1 MLHFTIESC
10 DTLKSFSFVSVT
22 RQTLKTKNQPSW
34 FTFSGQ
40 RRIWSLHVVVLQRTA
55 KKCTK
60 IYSARA
66 KPLPCSLK
74 ISSSDVPVA
83 VAVAVVVFLNSLM
96 NTIASVSL
104 EQVVQIFV
112 LGQTCKHLSL
122 DKHANICP
130 WTIPEM

>member
-22 RQTLKTKNQPSW
+22 RQTLKTKKNQPSW

-40 RRIWSLHVVVLQRTA
+40 RRIWSLHIVVLQRTA

-66 KPLPCSLK
+66 KPLPCSLN
-74 ISSSDVPVA
+74 ISSSDVP

-122 DKHANICP
+122 DNS
-130 WTIPEM
+130 

>member
-10 DTLKSFSFVSVT
+10 DTLTLKSFSFVSVT
-22 RQTLKTKNQPSW
+22 RQTLKTKKNQPSW

-40 RRIWSLHVVVLQRTA
+40 RRIWSLHIVVLQRTA

-66 KPLPCSLK
+66 KPLPCSLN
-74 ISSSDVPVA
+74 ISSSDVP

-122 DKHANICP
+122 DNS
-130 WTIPEM
+130 